1 MISGCVYLA
10 RKNKRITCFHSNS
23 LCYERQ
29 AWHMVKELYVVILK
43 TKHSRKIICFRI
55 FGGAIG
61 VSSFL
66 NLFIPGACQVSPGF
80 VMFVR
85 VLQGLVEV
93 SVMNMDMPIKSN
105 FR

>member
-1 MISGCVYLA
+1 MIFYQ
-10 RKNKRITCFHSNS
+10 NKRTF
-23 LCYERQ
+23 
-29 AWHMVKELYVVILK
+29 WH
-43 TKHSRKIICFRI
+43 FRI

-93 SVMNMDMPIKSN
+93 NNPIEWYMLQSETLSIENNDSKY
-105 FR
+105 